1 MAFLSKNIFGEYNFK
16 KRWIIRVFGLL
27 IYPRYKWVNDTV
39 ITGAEQLKDFQ
50 DKNVLFVSNHQ
61 TYFGDVAAFLL
72 AFHSALAGKPN
83 KIYLPGILN
92 PKKDDIFYV
101 AAEETMKS
109 GLLPKILAI
118 SGAVT
123 VKRTWRANGENVR
136 RKVDRSEVDNID
148 KALLNGWVITFP
160 QGTTRPFVK
169 GRVGTA
175 FIIKKHKPLVVPI
188 VIDGLRRS
196 FDKKGLMLKKKNS
209 TISIRIKKPIDIDY
223 DGTVENMLAQV
234 MDGIEQTAEFDYM
247 GGLKKENKTEV

>member
-1 MAFLSKNIFGEYNFK
+1 MGFLTKNVFGEYNFK
-16 KRWIIRVFGLL
+16 KRWIIRIFGIL
-27 IYPRYKWVNDTV
+27 IYPRYKWINDTV
-39 ITGAEQLKDFQ
+39 ITGAEQLNGLP

-72 AFHSALAGKPN
+72 TFHSALGGNPN
-83 KIYLPGILN
+83 KLNLWSILR
-92 PKKDDIFYV
+92 PKKDNIFYV

-109 GLLPKILAI
+109 GLLPKILAV

-148 KALLNGWVITFP
+148 KALLGGWVITFP

-175 FIIKKHKPLVVPI
+175 FIIKKHKPIVIPI
-188 VIDGLRRS
+188 VIDGLRSS
-196 FDKKGLMLKKKNS
+196 FDKKGLLLKKKGS
-209 TISIRIKKPIDIDY
+209 TITVRIKKPIDIDY
-223 DGTVENMLAQV
+223 EGTVESMLEQV
-234 MDGIEQTAEFDYM
+234 MDGIEQTSEFDFM
-247 GGLKKENKTEV
+247 GSLKSNTN